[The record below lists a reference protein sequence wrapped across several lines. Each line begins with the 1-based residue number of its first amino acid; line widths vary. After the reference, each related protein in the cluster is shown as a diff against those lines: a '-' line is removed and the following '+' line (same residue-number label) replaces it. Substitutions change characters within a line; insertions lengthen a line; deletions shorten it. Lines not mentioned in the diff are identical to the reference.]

1 MSASAYAYPTSA
13 IEDTGG
19 PQRLHPDL
27 TDDAGK
33 LCMYK
38 AMAGATTGD
47 ISNYNVIVEATK
59 PLRRTFMVPFDDD
72 VWALVLAYLYEF
84 KPMGTYDTYAD
95 ATEACDGTSA
105 GDILY
110 ISIGASDP
118 KKSGHAIYAVVSDDD
133 VKYYDNE
140 HSNTSKIDQK
150 FKSGFS
156 FLIFSRKGGSA
167 PSHGTIA
174 YKIANMPKSMVESL
188 VQAHEAYGEMTVGL
202 QRANTNKREDIA
214 KLYAKRSAKA
224 KLALKTNEALDKQI
238 TAWDKAMPKTS

>member
-1 MSASAYAYPTSA
+1 VSASAYAYPTSA

-47 ISNYNVIVEATK
+47 ISNYNVIVESTK

-72 VWALVLAYLYEF
+72 VWALVLAYLYDF
-84 KPMGTYDTYAD
+84 KPMGSYDSYTD
-95 ATEACDGTSA
+95 ATEACEGA
-105 GDILY
+105 GEGQILY

-118 KKSGHAIYAVVSDDD
+118 KKSGHAIYAVVGESD
-133 VKYYDNE
+133 VKYHDNE

-150 FKSGFS
+150 FKTGFS
-156 FLIFSRKGGSA
+156 FLIFSRKGGGASGHA
-167 PSHGTIA
+167 TIA

-188 VQAHEAYGEMTVGL
+188 LQAHEAYGEMTVGL
-202 QRANTNKREDIA
+202 QRANTNTRDDIA
-214 KLYAKRSAKA
+214 KLYVKRSAKA

-238 TAWDKAMPKTS
+238 TAWDKAMPKAS